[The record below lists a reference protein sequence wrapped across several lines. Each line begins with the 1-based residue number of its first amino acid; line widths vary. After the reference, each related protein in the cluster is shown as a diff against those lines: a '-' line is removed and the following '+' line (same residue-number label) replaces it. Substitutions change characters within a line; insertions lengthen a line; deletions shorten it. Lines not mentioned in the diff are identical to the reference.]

1 MSPGEAR
8 GLVGRSAATVSIRDQ
23 ILLAALECFLE
34 KGYQGTPVRDIANRT
49 ELSVPGLYHHFESK
63 MAMLE
68 ELMNETMDDLLGDV
82 REAFE
87 LARPEPVTRFEAVV
101 ESHVRFHCERRE
113 ESFLGNSE
121 LRSLPADS
129 RARLVEKRRQVQ
141 RYFEIAIEEGIEAGI
156 FRAKWPH
163 ETARALAS
171 MCVAVA
177 SWYHPEGE
185 LSPNDVVAIYRDLGL
200 QLVGFGATTERPLG

>member
-1 MSPGEAR
+1 MSPREAR

-34 KGYQGTPVRDIANRT
+34 KGYQGTSVRDIANRT

-63 MAMLE
+63 IAMLE
-68 ELMNETMDDLLGDV
+68 ELMNETMDELLSDV

-87 LARPEPVTRFEAVV
+87 LARPDPVTRFEAVV

-121 LRSLPADS
+121 LRSLPVDS
-129 RARLVEKRRQVQ
+129 RARLIEKRREVQ
-141 RYFEIAIEEGIEAGI
+141 RHFEIVVEAGIEAEI
-156 FRAKWPH
+156 FSVEWPH

-177 SWYHPEGE
+177 SWYRPEGE

-200 QLVGFGATTERPLG
+200 QMVGFRALTERSLG

>member
-1 MSPGEAR
+1 VSPHEVR
-8 GLVGRSAATVSIRDQ
+8 GLVGRSAATISIRDQ

-34 KGYQGTPVRDIANRT
+34 KGYQGTSVRDIANRT

-68 ELMNETMDDLLGDV
+68 ELMNETMDDLISDV
-82 REAFE
+82 RDAFE
-87 LARPEPVTRFEAVV
+87 LARPDPVTRFEAVV
-101 ESHVRFHCERRE
+101 ESHVRFHCERQE

-121 LRSLPADS
+121 LRSLPVDS
-129 RARLVEKRRQVQ
+129 RARLIEKRREVQ
-141 RYFEIAIEEGIEAGI
+141 RHFEIVVEDGMEAEV
-156 FRAKWPH
+156 FRVKWPH

-177 SWYHPEGE
+177 SWYHPDGE

-200 QLVGFGATTERPLG
+200 QLVGFRGLTERSLG